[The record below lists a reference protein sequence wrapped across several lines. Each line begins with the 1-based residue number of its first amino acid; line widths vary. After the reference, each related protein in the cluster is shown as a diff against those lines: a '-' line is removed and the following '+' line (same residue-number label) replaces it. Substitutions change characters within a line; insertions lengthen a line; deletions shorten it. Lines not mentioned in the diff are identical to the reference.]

1 MIAWLRTLLFMLVF
15 YLGSVP
21 IVLGTVVSALFG
33 HRMLVANVHLWSRY
47 HRFCAHWAL
56 GITSHYDG
64 GVSPEPTLY
73 AAKHHAMFETLELC
87 LTLGNPVFVIKR
99 ELASIPVWGWAVQQ
113 YGAIVVDRDASSA
126 ALRQMMRE
134 AKIALDQGR
143 SVIIFPEGTRVAAGE
158 KPPLKSGFAGL
169 YRVLG
174 LPVVPIAIN
183 SGDVWPK
190 HGPKLP
196 GVVTFRFGERIP
208 AKLPR
213 EEIEAWVH
221 AAINVLD

>member
-1 MIAWLRTLLFMLVF
+1 MIAQLRTWAFQLAF

-21 IVLGTVVSALFG
+21 IVLATPVSATLG
-33 HRMLVANVHLWSRY
+33 HRALVANVHVWSRW
-47 HRFCAHWAL
+47 HRFCAHWLL
-56 GITSHYDG
+56 GITSRYEG
-64 GVSPEPTLY
+64 NVSLEPTFY

-87 LTLGNPVFVIKR
+87 HKLGNPVFVIKR
-99 ELASIPVWGWAVQQ
+99 ELSQIPVWGWAIRQ
-113 YGAIVVDRDASSA
+113 YGAIVVDRDANAA

-134 AKIALDQGR
+134 AKVALDNGR

-158 KPPLKSGFAGL
+158 KPPLRSGFAGL

-174 LPVVPIAIN
+174 LGVVPIAIN
-183 SGDVWPK
+183 SGNVWPK
-190 HGPKLP
+190 TGPKRP

-213 EEIEAWVH
+213 EEIEARVH
-221 AAINVLD
+221 AAINVLE

>member
-1 MIAWLRTLLFMLVF
+1 MINQIRTWAFTLLF

-21 IVLGTVVSALFG
+21 IVAATPITALLG
-33 HRMLVANVHLWSRY
+33 HRAFMANVHLWSRF
-47 HRFCAHWAL
+47 HRFAARVTL
-56 GITSHYDG
+56 GITTRYEG
-64 GVSPEPTLY
+64 GVSPEPTFY

-87 LTLGNPVFVIKR
+87 RTLGNPVFVIKR
-99 ELASIPVWGWAVQQ
+99 ELAAIPVWGWAVQH
-113 YGAIVVDRDASSA
+113 YGAIVVDRDANAA

-134 AKIALDQGR
+134 AKAALAQGR

-158 KPPLKSGFAGL
+158 KPPLRSGFAGL

-183 SGDVWPK
+183 SGDVWPRQ
-190 HGPKLP
+190 GPKRP

-213 EEIEAWVH
+213 EEIEARVH

>member
-1 MIAWLRTLLFMLVF
+1 MIAHLRTALFKLAF
-15 YLGSVP
+15 YVGSIP
-21 IVLGTVVSALFG
+21 IVLATPVSALFG
-33 HRMLVANVHLWSRY
+33 HQLLVANVHLWSRF
-47 HRFCAHWAL
+47 HRFVARWTL
-56 GITSHYDG
+56 GITSHYVG
-64 GVSPEPTLY
+64 GASAEPTLY

-99 ELASIPVWGWAVQQ
+99 ELTSIPVWGWAMQQ

-134 AKIALDQGR
+134 ARVALDQGR

-158 KPPLKSGFAGL
+158 KPRLKSGFAGL

-183 SGDVWPK
+183 SGNLWTK
-190 HGPKLP
+190 KGPKQP
-196 GVVTFRFGERIP
+196 GVITFLFGERIP
-208 AKLPR
+208 PKLSR
-213 EEIEAWVH
+213 EEIESRVH
-221 AAINVLD
+221 SAINVLE

>member
-1 MIAWLRTLLFMLVF
+1 MIAQLRTLAFQFFF

-21 IVLGTVVSALFG
+21 IVLATPLTASLG
-33 HRMLVANVHLWSRY
+33 HRALVANVHLWSRY
-47 HRFCAHWAL
+47 HRLCAHWLL
-56 GITSHYDG
+56 GIISRYEG
-64 GVSPEPTLY
+64 GVSPEPTFY

-87 LTLGNPVFVIKR
+87 LMLGNPVFVIKR
-99 ELASIPVWGWAVQQ
+99 ELSQIPVWGWAIRQ
-113 YGAIVVDRDASSA
+113 YGAIVVDREANAA

-134 AKIALDQGR
+134 AKVALDDGR

-158 KPPLKSGFAGL
+158 KPPLRSGFAGL

-174 LPVVPIAIN
+174 LGVVPIAIN
-183 SGDVWPK
+183 SGHVWPK
-190 HGPKLP
+190 DGPKRP

-213 EEIEAWVH
+213 EEIEARVH
-221 AAINVLD
+221 AAINVLE

>member
-1 MIAWLRTLLFMLVF
+1 MIARLRTALFRLAF

-21 IVLGTVVSALFG
+21 IVLATPLSAMFG
-33 HRMLVANVHLWSRY
+33 HRVLVANVHVWSRF
-47 HRFCAHWAL
+47 HRFVARWTL
-56 GITSHYDG
+56 GITSQYVG
-64 GVSPEPTLY
+64 GVSADPTLY

-99 ELASIPVWGWAVQQ
+99 ELTSIPVWGWAIQQ

-183 SGDVWPK
+183 SGNVWPRR
-190 HGPKLP
+190 GPKRP
-196 GVVTFRFGERIP
+196 GVITFHFGDRIP

-213 EEIEAWVH
+213 EEIEARVH
-221 AAINVLD
+221 AAINILD